1 IAIRG
6 AVSGSV
12 DRGWRGRRSHI
23 APNTMVVLL
32 SANLLLI
39 LGNIKMILM
48 TTEFGLIFTGQ
59 SEAFM
64 RYSSNCDE

>member
-1 IAIRG
+1 
-6 AVSGSV
+6 
-12 DRGWRGRRSHI
+12 
-23 APNTMVVLL
+23 MVVLL

-64 RYSSNCDE
+64 RYSSNCDEWTW